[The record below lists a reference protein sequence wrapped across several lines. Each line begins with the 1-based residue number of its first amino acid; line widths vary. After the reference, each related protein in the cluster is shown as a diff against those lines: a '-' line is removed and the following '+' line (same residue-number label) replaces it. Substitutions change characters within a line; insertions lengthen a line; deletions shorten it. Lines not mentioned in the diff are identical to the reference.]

1 MTEND
6 IIWSGK
12 WCLLMTFIDIYFL
25 LFNNYSLFLRNP
37 YINTVKYDQIIS
49 FPFSS
54 SFYIPVYLVP
64 LQFYVALHRTPIVV
78 NTITKS
84 NFGRKKCISS
94 YNSQVI
100 IHH

>member
-12 WCLLMTFIDIYFL
+12 WCLLMTSIDIYFL
-25 LFNNYSLFLRNP
+25 LFNNYSLFLRNS

-54 SFYIPVYLVP
+54 SFYTLSIWSL
-64 LQFYVALHRTPIVV
+64 
-78 NTITKS
+78 S
-84 NFGRKKCISS
+84 NFMLPYIGLLL
-94 YNSQVI
+94 Q
-100 IHH
+100 